1 MGGPKVRVQSE
12 AGELSRV
19 GSHEASGLE
28 AGCSSLGR
36 QDGVLDGLDWAA
48 SCRRSG
54 GLGG

>member
-48 SCRRSG
+48 SCRSG
-54 GLGG
+54 ELGG